1 MAYFVM
7 EKSQWECDQY
17 PANGEVVFKNI
28 TIAFDNK
35 VVSPTWTTSY
45 VDDNCDCRAHIVDPN
60 TVSITWDTSSTAKT
74 EVAAPGSLHTLR
86 GSVPAQVEQPQQA
99 AAAPAVATA

>member
-7 EKSQWECDQY
+7 EKSQWQCDQY

-35 VVSPTWTTSY
+35 VVTPSWTTSF
-45 VDDNCDCRAHIVDPN
+45 VDDNCNCRAHIVDAN
-60 TVSITWDTSSTAKT
+60 TVSITWDVSATAQT

-86 GSVPAQVEQPQQA
+86 GSAPAQVQEQVDA
-99 AAAPAVATA
+99 SPAVATA